1 MDINT
6 FLSFSYV
13 VVALVWGKSRL
24 PGQAVLWV
32 SELGVDGMREVPEGQ
47 RKVMEE

>member
-1 MDINT
+1 MDRNA

-13 VVALVWGKSRL
+13 VVALVCRKSPL

-32 SELGVDGMREVPEGQ
+32 SELGVDGMWEVLEGQ